1 MTEMEDGGVQGAR
14 QENWSIIRKQ
24 QARENGQN
32 QSKKKRNPRLRG
44 GEGEGDI
51 RMASWRTANE
61 MIDIISK
68 CMRIKYC

>member
-32 QSKKKRNPRLRG
+32 QSKKKK
-44 GEGEGDI
+44 
-51 RMASWRTANE
+51 S
-61 MIDIISK
+61 
-68 CMRIKYC
+68 

>member
-1 MTEMEDGGVQGAR
+1 MEDGGVQGAR

-32 QSKKKRNPRLRG
+32 QSVKRNPRLHG
-44 GEGEGDI
+44 GEDEGDI
-51 RMASWRTANE
+51 RMASWRTANG

-68 CMRIKYC
+68 SM